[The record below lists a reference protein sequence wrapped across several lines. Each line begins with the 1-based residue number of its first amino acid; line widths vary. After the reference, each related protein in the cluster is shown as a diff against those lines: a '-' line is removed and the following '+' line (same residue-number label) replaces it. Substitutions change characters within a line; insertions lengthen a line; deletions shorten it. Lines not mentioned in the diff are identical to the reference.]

1 MRLSRNEKII
11 LTHYDREKDAFTRP
25 DTLSDREYAGALYL
39 LQEKGILKARHPLP
53 EKWEVEI
60 TDLGRLFLTGNPKLR
75 NPFDWEQAMRYV
87 TIATLIAAL
96 LALVVGCV
104 RLLHP

>member
-1 MRLSRNEKII
+1 MKLSRNEKAI
-11 LTHYDREKDAFTRP
+11 LAKYDIEKDTFTRP
-25 DTLSDREYAGALYL
+25 DSLSDRQLAEALYL

-53 EKWEVEI
+53 DKWEVKI

-104 RLLHP
+104 RLLNP